1 MESYK
6 VITRNK
12 DIGSNKNLLDKGLI
26 PCIIYG
32 KGTEPK
38 KIAFDNKALQKL
50 MHSKGFYTK
59 ILNIEVDGKKE
70 KVLPKA
76 LQYHPVT
83 DKLIH
88 LDLLKIQENTK
99 VTVEVPVEFLNQDVC
114 PGLKKGGVLNIVR
127 RTIELICNAS
137 SIPEIL
143 EFDIAETDIG
153 DSLKISNI
161 NLPEG
166 VQPTIR
172 DRDFVIAT
180 IVSPTIEVEETK
192 TEEESAEGETG
203 EATEEA
209 TATGEEKTEGKKEEA
224 DTSKEIKSEK
234 EEDKK

>member
-26 PCIIYG
+26 PGIIYG